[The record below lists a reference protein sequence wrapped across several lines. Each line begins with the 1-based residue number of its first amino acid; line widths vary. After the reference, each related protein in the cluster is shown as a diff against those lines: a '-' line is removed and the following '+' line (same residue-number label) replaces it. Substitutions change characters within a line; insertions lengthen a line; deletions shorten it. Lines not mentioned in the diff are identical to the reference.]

1 MVVTTLSRK
10 GSRAYSSAVPRVI
23 SAIPARR
30 IDTRQARARQP
41 CTYPITP
48 AMSTELTSAKRA
60 LRAELRATRD
70 ALPLKE
76 RQDRVRRAHSHL
88 AHCKPWTDARAI
100 AGYLPHQSEFDPLLM
115 MRDALEHGVRVV
127 CPRVVGKTL
136 QFHEW
141 QTGDPTETAIGGVL
155 QPTDSGAVTPAED
168 IDLFLTPLLGVG
180 EHGIRLGYGGG
191 FYDRLFAEVEGF
203 KLGVG
208 FAIQQV
214 DRWEIEAHDQKL
226 DAFLSEEG
234 LTVFT

>member
-1 MVVTTLSRK
+1 M
-10 GSRAYSSAVPRVI
+10 SS
-23 SAIPARR
+23 
-30 IDTRQARARQP
+30 
-41 CTYPITP
+41 
-48 AMSTELTSAKRA
+48 ELTSAKRG

-88 AHCKPWTDARAI
+88 GRCTPWTEAGTI
-100 AGYLPHQSEFDPLLM
+100 AGYLPHQSEFDPLVM
-115 MRDALEHGVRVV
+115 MQDALERGVRVV
-127 CPRVVGKTL
+127 CPRIVGKTL

-141 QTGDPTETAIGGVL
+141 QSGDPTETTIGGVL
-155 QPTDSGAVTPAED
+155 QPSNSGAVIPAED

-180 EHGIRLGYGGG
+180 EQGIRLGYGGG
-191 FYDRLFAEVEGF
+191 FYDRLFADVAGF

-208 FAIQQV
+208 FAVQQV
-214 DRWEIEAHDQKL
+214 DRWEIEAHDQQL

>member
-1 MVVTTLSRK
+1 
-10 GSRAYSSAVPRVI
+10 
-23 SAIPARR
+23 
-30 IDTRQARARQP
+30 
-41 CTYPITP
+41 
-48 AMSTELTSAKRA
+48 MSTVLTFAKRA

-70 ALPLKE
+70 ALPREE
-76 RQDRVRRAHSHL
+76 RQEYVRRAHSHL
-88 AHCKPWTDARAI
+88 EHCTPWNEAGII
-100 AGYLPHQSEFDPLLM
+100 AGYLPHQSEFDPLIM
-115 MRDALEHGVRVV
+115 MRDALERGARVA

-141 QTGDPTETAIGGVL
+141 QAGDPTETTIGGVL
-155 QPTDSGAVTPAED
+155 QPTDNCSVIPAED

-191 FYDRLFAEVEGF
+191 FYDRLFAAVGGF

-234 LTVFT
+234 LNVFT